1 MKKEQA
7 VRKNQLE
14 IQGLKLVIVDI
25 RNSVDGLSNNVDST
39 N

>member
-7 VRKNQLE
+7 VRKNLLE
-14 IQGLKLVIVDI
+14 IWGLKCVIVDI
-25 RNSVDGLSNNVDST
+25 RNSVDGLSNNMYST